1 MSNNLNLSL
10 KLTADPSQLIEA
22 VSAST
27 QALEGLAQLA
37 QQGRSA
43 PDSPALR
50 AFDNYAQS
58 ALFGVTASQI
68 TPEHTTNRQTLQTL
82 RDYARQADQSAQLAK
97 QATEDLLQGLEDAFV
112 RFAQT
117 GKLTFKDLFAQ
128 IVSDAARAFWRIR
141 VMTPILQDLGLGG
154 LDVGENAGDMPGGIF
169 GAPRGTPPFTPGFR
183 TSDLPGTPAVVPD
196 GIFGAPRGTPPF
208 TPGFSTS
215 DLPGTPAVGMQPPVH
230 MQGSQSPEH
239 VQVHIHNAP
248 PETTVR
254 RSSTPGGGQEIH
266 VLVGALKDAVAGDI
280 AQGTG
285 DISDALENAYG
296 ISRRTRR

>member
-58 ALFGVTASQI
+58 ALLGVTASQT

-141 VMTPILQDLGLGG
+141 VMTPILQNLGLGG
-154 LDVGENAGDMPGGIF
+154 PDVGENAVDMPG
-169 GAPRGTPPFTPGFR
+169 
-183 TSDLPGTPAVVPD
+183 

-230 MQGSQSPEH
+230 MQSSQSSGH

-254 RSSTPGGGQEIH
+254 RSSSPGGGQEIH